1 MNRSLR
7 LRLLNSSLIATLA
20 FVIGSSVSL
29 PSVAQATTGDEISI
43 KEVVEQ
49 SSLSGSFLAAQV
61 AGNDNDDV
69 NAVAF
74 YQRAVELDPENGE
87 LKRLLFLAL
96 TANGRIQDA
105 VAIARQMPQT
115 GDDTAVTRLVVAV
128 DALRQKSWG
137 KVEETLSKT
146 TGGDLDLMVEEL
158 VKAWAKFGAG
168 DADGA
173 IKAAQNSD
181 GPDWVQVVR
190 NYHAGIM
197 ASAASKDAEAVALLE
212 KATENE
218 AAAAV
223 LSETFL
229 RAIEALVRA
238 QARTGALEDAQKT
251 LDRGFSLLPNHPP
264 FLALKTQLA
273 EKKAFN
279 PLVTSATQGGAEV
292 FYNVGSAISRQGGAP
307 LAQSYLQLADNLNPG
322 SDVVALALAG
332 VFENQKRPERANVFY
347 EKIDVKSPFHRRAAL
362 EYALNLNT
370 MKDNDK
376 AEKML
381 RDLISEDPDDLVAYS
396 TLGGVLSQQ
405 EKYREAADV
414 YDSAIARIARPE
426 PFQWNLYYRRAIA
439 YERLKEWDK
448 AEPSFKQAIELSPN
462 QADVLNYLGYSWI
475 DMGIN
480 LDEGMDLIRKAV
492 ELKPRS
498 GFIVDSLG
506 WAYYKLG
513 KYDEAVQELERAVEL
528 MPQDSV
534 VNDHLGDAYW
544 KVGRK
549 LEATFQW
556 NHALIAKPEPEEEE
570 KIKLKLEKGLVES
583 GDNTAKAAE

>member
-7 LRLLNSSLIATLA
+7 LRLLNSTFAVALTLGLA
-20 FVIGSSVSL
+20 AGMGLAPLAQAKTEDEVPIKDV
-29 PSVAQATTGDEISI
+29 VAQA
-43 KEVVEQ
+43 
-49 SSLSGSFLAAQV
+49 SLSGSFLAAQV

-74 YQRAVELDPENGE
+74 YERAVELDPDNGE

-105 VAIARQMPQT
+105 VTVARKMPQT

-128 DALRQKSWG
+128 DALRQKSWS
-137 KVEETLSKT
+137 KVGETLNKT
-146 TGGDLDLMVEEL
+146 TGGDLDVMVEEL
-158 VKAWAKFGAG
+158 LKAWAMFGAG
-168 DADGA
+168 DVDGA

-190 NYHAGIM
+190 NYHAGLM
-197 ASAASKDAEAVALLE
+197 ASAASKDSEAIPLLE

-238 QARTGALEDAQKT
+238 QVRTGALDDAEKT
-251 LDRGFSLLPNHPP
+251 LERGFSLLPSHPP
-264 FLALKTQLA
+264 FATLKTQLA
-273 EKKAFN
+273 EKKALN

-292 FYNVGSAISRQGGAP
+292 FYNFFSAISRQGGAP

-322 SDVVALALAG
+322 SDVVSLALAG

-347 EKIDVKSPFHRRAAL
+347 EKIDAKSPFHRRAAL

-370 MKDNDK
+370 MKENDK

-381 RDLISEDPDDLVAYS
+381 RDLIAEDPDDLIAYS

-414 YDSAIARIARPE
+414 YDAAVARIIKPE
-426 PFQWNLYYRRAIA
+426 SYQWNLYYRRAIA

-448 AEPSFKQAIELSPN
+448 AEPNFKKAIELSPN

-513 KYDEAVQELERAVEL
+513 KYDEAVVELERAVEL

-556 NHALIAKPEPEEEE
+556 NHALVGKPEPEEEA
-570 KIKLKLEKGLVES
+570 KIRLKLQKGLVETVDS
-583 GDNTAKAAE
+583 TTKVQE

>member
-1 MNRSLR
+1 MKRPLR
-7 LRLLNSSLIATLA
+7 LRLSSSSFALALALGLATGTA
-20 FVIGSSVSL
+20 FAAA
-29 PSVAQATTGDEISI
+29 AQANTGDEIPI
-43 KEVVEQ
+43 REVVAQ

-61 AGNDNDDV
+61 AGNDNDDE

-74 YQRAVELDPENGE
+74 YERAVELDPDNGE

-105 VAIARQMPQT
+105 VAVARKMPQT

-128 DALRQKSWG
+128 DALRQKSWS
-137 KVEETLSKT
+137 KVGETLNKT
-146 TGGDLDLMVEEL
+146 TGGDLDVMVEDL
-158 VKAWAKFGAG
+158 LKAWAMYGAG
-168 DADGA
+168 DIDGA
-173 IKAAQNSD
+173 IKSAQNSD

-190 NYHAGIM
+190 NYHAGLM
-197 ASAASKDAEAVALLE
+197 ASAASRDSEAIPLLE

-238 QARTGALEDAQKT
+238 QVRTGALDDAEKT
-251 LDRGFSLLPNHPP
+251 LERGFSLLPNHPP
-264 FLALKTQLA
+264 FATLKTQLA
-273 EKKAFN
+273 EKKALN

-347 EKIDVKSPFHRRAAL
+347 EKVDAKSPFHRRAAL

-370 MKDNDK
+370 MKENDK

-381 RDLISEDPDDLVAYS
+381 RDLIAEDPEDLIAYS

-414 YDSAIARIARPE
+414 YDSAIARIADPQ
-426 PFQWNLYYRRAIA
+426 PYQWNLFYRRAIA

-448 AEPSFKQAIELSPN
+448 AEPSFKKAIELSPN
-462 QADVLNYLGYSWI
+462 QADVLNYLGYSWV

-513 KYDEAVQELERAVEL
+513 KYDEAVKELERAVEL

-556 NHALIAKPEPEEEE
+556 NHALVGKPEPEEEK
-570 KIKLKLEKGLVES
+570 KIRLKLEKGLVETTDAGS
-583 GDNTAKAAE
+583 TAQ